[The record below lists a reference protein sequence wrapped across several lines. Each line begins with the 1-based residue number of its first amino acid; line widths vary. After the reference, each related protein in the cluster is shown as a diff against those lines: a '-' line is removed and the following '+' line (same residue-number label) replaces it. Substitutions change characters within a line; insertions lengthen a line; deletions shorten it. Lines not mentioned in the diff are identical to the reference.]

1 MHMERTY
8 ESIENEYEMNENSE
22 MASESLKE
30 FFWQKQE
37 KTETNLEIAERLK
50 KLGVGDVNLEGVK
63 EDWQRKIASSIEE
76 MCENYPELK
85 GNIGKICTKSLPKG
99 VYACSGPTMYPETG
113 YRTELQFDQNKFSK
127 SNLEW
132 QIVDMERENMF
143 GERWLA
149 GRGLDGVVKHELGH
163 LLHVQMIAE
172 AEGLAPGEYDEEKFK
187 NVRNKFEHNAI
198 AVSLCHD
205 AAKEL
210 NVSAKD
216 YGRELSAY
224 GKTNFG
230 EYFAEAISE
239 CESQRKPRRM
249 AVKIKQKYEEYV
261 KEHYGDKKDDPD
273 ITKEMRSI
281 AEHMVTDSVIPKAHG
296 EWADAEHPGNSAFE
310 LDDTAAIT
318 YRNKA
323 KQRYESISGA
333 ELKEWMKENYG
344 VTSVDYEGNEPNFTP
359 FEDPVLGHAE
369 LEDFSIH
376 RDQKEGTFFQARKI
390 VSERTG
396 MSTAEIDQY
405 MRENNLTWH
414 ECGDCK
420 TVRAVP
426 TVINTAF
433 KHTGGISIERSK
445 VAIAEGIQSDY
456 GHVQL
461 QRESLEGTFSRDDLE
476 ENVQVKRKEYRE
488 IKSEL

>member
-1 MHMERTY
+1 MEKSY
-8 ESIENEYEMNENSE
+8 ESIEYENEKSE
-22 MASESLKE
+22 KLEEISESLKD

-37 KTETNLEIAERLK
+37 KIETNSEIAERLK

-76 MCENYPELK
+76 MCESYPELK
-85 GNIGKICTKSLPKG
+85 GNIGRICTKSLPRG
-99 VYACSGPTMYPETG
+99 VYACSGPTMYPEIG

-172 AEGLAPGEYDEEKFK
+172 AEGLAPGEYDKEKFE
-187 NVRNKFEHNAI
+187 NIRNKFEHNAI

-210 NVSAKD
+210 NVSSKD

-249 AVKIKQKYEEYV
+249 AIRIKEKYEEYV
-261 KEHYGDKKDDPD
+261 KEHLGDKKDNPD

-281 AEHMVTDSVIPKAHG
+281 AERMVTDSVIPKAYG
-296 EWADAEHPGNSAFE
+296 KWRDAEQPGNSAFE
-310 LDDTAAIT
+310 LDDAAIIT

-323 KQRYESISGA
+323 EQQYASISGA
-333 ELKEWMKENYG
+333 ELKEWMKEKYG
-344 VTSVDYEGNEPNFTP
+344 VTSVDYERNEPNFAP
-359 FEDPVLGHAE
+359 FEDSVLGHVE

-376 RDQKEGTFFQARKI
+376 RDQKEGTFFQARQV

-396 MSTAEIDQY
+396 MSTTEIDQY
-405 MRENNLTWH
+405 MRDNNLTWH

-420 TVRAVP
+420 TVRAIP

-445 VAIAEGIQSDY
+445 VAIAEGIHSDY

-461 QRESLEGTFSRDDLE
+461 QRDSLEGSFELSALE
-476 ENVQVKRKEYRE
+476 ENVQVKRNEYRE
-488 IKSEL
+488 MKGNL